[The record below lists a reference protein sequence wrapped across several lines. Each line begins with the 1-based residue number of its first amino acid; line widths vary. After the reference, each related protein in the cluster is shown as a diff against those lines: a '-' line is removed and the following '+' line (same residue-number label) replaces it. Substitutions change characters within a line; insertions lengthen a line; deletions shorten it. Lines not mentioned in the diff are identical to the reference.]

1 MTKLPYVRAM
11 FATCML
17 FQVIYLVCVLFWLA
31 FPDLKGHELLPTVF
45 PGFKLITVG
54 NFIYGLVVSMI
65 YGWAVAIIYVFFFN
79 LWPHL
84 VAAVLGPRTVQ
95 RT

>member
-1 MTKLPYVRAM
+1 MAKLPYVRTM

-17 FQVIYLVCVLFWLA
+17 FQVLYVLCVLLWAA

-45 PGFKLITVG
+45 PGFKMITVG
-54 NFIYGLVVSMI
+54 SFIYGLVASMI

-79 LWPHL
+79 LWPQL
-84 VAAVLGPRTVQ
+84 VAAVAGPRAVQ